1 MVEKRKILPQPA
13 KVGRSRIITW
23 LLGGVT
29 VGMLTL
35 LMARVVQ
42 QFATTPLPHRLVLVQ
57 DIPLPSSLPTASSR
71 QNPLA
76 PGLAVQFDH
85 FDFQAL
91 DPQTHL
97 LFIAHNG
104 PNPDIEAQI
113 NPAFHPD
120 TDAST
125 DGNVIVFNTVEKK
138 VVAVLPIPQVA
149 GVVLAPDL
157 HKVYAADS
165 NDNIVFVINEATL
178 STAPI
183 ELHKNDSPDALA
195 YDQTDHLV
203 LVSVPG
209 APANPD
215 ESNVVDRKNQNL
227 NLIDALT
234 DKIVAIIPM
243 GIDGQWGDDVG
254 HAKFD
259 LGLHRIFVVVQQL
272 ADPDSPKQNLLPP
285 PGTAWLDE
293 IDPVAHRVIMRMK
306 LANTCITPHGM
317 TIDTDQH
324 IAFIACIDADPPS
337 LYRVDLQTLHPF
349 PELPWPL
356 PLKPDMLVLDH
367 PLHLLYVACGSGIAL
382 FKENG
387 RSFQPLGSYSYG
399 VNTHSI
405 AVNEETHEIYLPL
418 VRVGGRPVLRIM
430 RYNPNGVV

>member
-1 MVEKRKILPQPA
+1 MVEKRKTPPPPE
-13 KVGRSRIITW
+13 VGRSRIITW
-23 LLGGVT
+23 LFGGIA
-29 VGMLTL
+29 VGVLILLTT
-35 LMARVVQ
+35 RVVQ
-42 QFATTPLPHRLVLVQ
+42 QFATPPLPHKLALEQ
-57 DIPLPSSLPTASSR
+57 DIPLPSSLPTAFSR
-71 QNPLA
+71 QSPAA
-76 PGLAVQFDH
+76 PGVAVPFDH

-113 NPAFHPD
+113 NPAFHRD

-125 DGNVIVFNTVEKK
+125 DGNVVVFNTVQKK
-138 VVAVLPIPQVA
+138 VVAVLALPQVA

-234 DKIVAIIPM
+234 DKIIAIIPLAAM
-243 GIDGQWGDDVG
+243 LSYATEEIAYRTGETIG
-254 HAKFD
+254 
-259 LGLHRIFVVVQQL
+259 GLLNASFGSVFV
-272 ADPDSPKQNLLPP
+272 
-285 PGTAWLDE
+285 
-293 IDPVAHRVIMRMK
+293 
-306 LANTCITPHGM
+306 
-317 TIDTDQH
+317 
-324 IAFIACIDADPPS
+324 
-337 LYRVDLQTLHPF
+337 
-349 PELPWPL
+349 
-356 PLKPDMLVLDH
+356 
-367 PLHLLYVACGSGIAL
+367 L
-382 FKENG
+382 FRCRK
-387 RSFQPLGSYSYG
+387 
-399 VNTHSI
+399 
-405 AVNEETHEIYLPL
+405 
-418 VRVGGRPVLRIM
+418 
-430 RYNPNGVV
+430 

>member
-1 MVEKRKILPQPA
+1 ML
-13 KVGRSRIITW
+13 RSVVQIRTKQRPFIR
-23 LLGGVT
+23 
-29 VGMLTL
+29 
-35 LMARVVQ
+35 ARVAIQKSESGISESVL
-42 QFATTPLPHRLVLVQ
+42 FEGTVRENIEIGRLEAPLDDVIEAAKKAHIHDAIMKLPDGYDTLVREQGNNFSAGQRQRLAIARAFLR
-57 DIPLPSSLPTASSR
+57 DAPILILDEPTAS
-71 QNPLA
+71 
-76 PGLAVQFDH
+76 
-85 FDFQAL
+85 L
-91 DPQTHL
+91 DV
-97 LFIAHNG
+97 
-104 PNPDIEAQI
+104 EA
-113 NPAFHPD
+113 
-120 TDAST
+120 
-125 DGNVIVFNTVEKK
+125 E
-138 VVAVLPIPQVA
+138 
-149 GVVLAPDL
+149 
-157 HKVYAADS
+157 

-254 HAKFD
+254 HVKFD
-259 LGLHRIFVVVQQL
+259 PGLHRIFVVVQQL

-293 IDPVAHRVIMRMK
+293 IDPVAYRVITRMK
-306 LANTCITPHGM
+306 LPKTCITPHGM

-356 PLKPDMLVLDH
+356 PLKPDMLMLDH
-367 PLHLLYVACGSGIAL
+367 SLHLLYVACGSGIVL

-387 RSFQPLGSYSYG
+387 RSLRPLGSYSYG

-418 VRVGGRPVLRIM
+418 VRVGGRSVLRIM
-430 RYNPNGVV
+430 RYDPVGVV

>member
-1 MVEKRKILPQPA
+1 ML
-13 KVGRSRIITW
+13 RSVVQIRTKQRPFIR
-23 LLGGVT
+23 
-29 VGMLTL
+29 
-35 LMARVVQ
+35 ARVAIQKSESGISESVL
-42 QFATTPLPHRLVLVQ
+42 FEGTVRENIEIGRLEAPLDDVIEAAKKAHIHDAIMKLPDGYDTLVREQGNNFSAGQRQRLAIARAFLR
-57 DIPLPSSLPTASSR
+57 DAPILILDEPTAS
-71 QNPLA
+71 
-76 PGLAVQFDH
+76 
-85 FDFQAL
+85 L
-91 DPQTHL
+91 DV
-97 LFIAHNG
+97 
-104 PNPDIEAQI
+104 EA
-113 NPAFHPD
+113 
-120 TDAST
+120 
-125 DGNVIVFNTVEKK
+125 E
-138 VVAVLPIPQVA
+138 
-149 GVVLAPDL
+149 
-157 HKVYAADS
+157 

-234 DKIVAIIPM
+234 DKIIAIIPL

-254 HAKFD
+254 HVKFD
-259 LGLHRIFVVVQQL
+259 PGLHRIFVVVQQL

-293 IDPVAHRVIMRMK
+293 IDPLAHRVITRMK
-306 LANTCITPHGM
+306 LPNTCITPHGM

-324 IAFIACIDADPPS
+324 IAFIACIDADPPG
-337 LYRVDLQTLHPF
+337 LYRVDLQTLRPF
-349 PELPWPL
+349 PERPWPL

-387 RSFQPLGSYSYG
+387 RSLQALGSYSYG

-430 RYNPNGVV
+430 RYNPAGVV